1 MSILAFSTIFWQWC
15 QYVGVHVNFEVNV
28 FKTFEQCQK
37 MQHWYGHWAGLGCA
51 LKRVVSDLPVVGNW
65 VLKWQKRETKTKRG
79 EGHFCVLSL
88 NAVSEVVTRY
98 LAEYVSLILYLM
110 SIDYFIIIHSWH
122 SCNGVT
128 TFVYWIDWNVVK
140 HQRTNSRSQTVE
152 IRHYRVF
159 PVSES
164 VRGKTMYV
172 QSRQ

>member
-1 MSILAFSTIFWQWC
+1 MLVFMLIFRLMSLWLL
-15 QYVGVHVNFEVNV
+15 NNV
-28 FKTFEQCQK
+28 KK

-65 VLKWQKRETKTKRG
+65 VLKWQKRETKTKRKKDT
-79 EGHFCVLSL
+79 FALCLDIVSL
-88 NAVSEVVTRY
+88 VVTWD
-98 LAEYVSLILYLM
+98 LAEYVSLIFYLM
-110 SIDYFIIIHSWH
+110 SSDLYIIILSCH

-140 HQRTNSRSQTVE
+140 PQRTNSRSQTLE